1 MTLELWF
8 SIASLAL
15 STFSGILTIIIT
27 WKIGKLNN
35 LEALHKYEK
44 KITKFELSFKDEEW
58 LLAIMK
64 TGEFSNYNEE
74 SKQLIHQWWLEYKKE
89 HKPKKAKSTL
99 PKSKNFSGVKYK
111 LAPTPQSGTGKRQRP
126 QTPRVI
132 IKG

>member
-1 MTLELWF
+1 MTLELWL

-15 STFSGILTIIIT
+15 STFSSALTIIIT

-58 LLAIMK
+58 LLAIKK

-89 HKPKKAKSTL
+89 YKPKKAKSTL

-111 LAPTPQSGTGKRQRP
+111 LAPSPQSATVKRQRP